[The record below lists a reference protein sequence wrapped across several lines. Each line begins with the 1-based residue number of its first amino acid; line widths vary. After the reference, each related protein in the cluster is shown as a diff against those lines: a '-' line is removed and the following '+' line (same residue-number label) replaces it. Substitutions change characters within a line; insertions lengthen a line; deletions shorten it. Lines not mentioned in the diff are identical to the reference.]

1 MPEETGKARQ
11 VGVHMDAAKVYAGM
25 DARGWIQDD
34 LARAAGVSQ
43 MTISN
48 VLAGK
53 AVSRRTA
60 RQIAAAFTDSPAVL
74 DGWLDRRAS

>member
-1 MPEETGKARQ
+1 
-11 VGVHMDAAKVYAGM
+11 MDAAKVYAGM

-60 RQIAAAFTDSPAVL
+60 RLIAAAFADTPAVL
-74 DGWLDRRAS
+74 DGWLGTRRAS